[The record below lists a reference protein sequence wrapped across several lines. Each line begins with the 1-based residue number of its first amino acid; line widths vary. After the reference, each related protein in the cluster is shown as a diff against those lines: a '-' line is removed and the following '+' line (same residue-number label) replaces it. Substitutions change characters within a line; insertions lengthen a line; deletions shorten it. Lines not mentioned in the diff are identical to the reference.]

1 MKKLSLIKVTSF
13 FLITLFFISFSG
25 KQLVAQT
32 DTYDKVVL
40 EMQKDDKIKKVK
52 IGKRVRIWYE
62 GEKYTGY
69 LDSITNETIFVD
81 GQELEIEK
89 IEKIGIK
96 FKATQITGAVI
107 GTSGLL
113 ITALGTFLIIEAQDT
128 EGLDIAATLAK
139 VIILTAFGVII
150 DAVGITS
157 TTIGASIF
165 FIGKKYKKSKG
176 WNFTAV
182 QLN

>member
-107 GTSGLL
+107 GTGGLCL
-113 ITALGTFLIIEAQDT
+113 SVLG
-128 EGLDIAATLAK
+128 
-139 VIILTAFGVII
+139 GVII
-150 DAVGITS
+150 YNASKKQFLDGLIVLTIAGIFVEAVGILTTVAGTS
-157 TTIGASIF
+157 IL